1 MICKLIV
8 TKLSNFAFT
17 TPFVL
22 LYIYCTLSNLPLIAI
37 TNTTDLEQSLE
48 PVPPISESPHGVYV
62 ERVLSLA
69 DSSGLLLLP
78 CHTNA
83 LVRLTTVL

>member
-17 TPFVL
+17 TPFVS
-22 LYIYCTLSNLPLIAI
+22 LYTVHFQTYVPLIAI
-37 TNTTDLEQSLE
+37 TDTTDLEQSLE
-48 PVPPISESPHGVYV
+48 PVPPISESPHGVDI

-78 CHTNA
+78 CHTDT
-83 LVRLTTVL
+83 LVCLTTVL

>member
-22 LYIYCTLSNLPLIAI
+22 LYTVLSNLPLIAI
-37 TNTTDLEQSLE
+37 TDTTDLEQPLE
-48 PVPPISESPHGVYV
+48 PVPPISESPHSVYV

-78 CHTNA
+78 CHTDT
-83 LVRLTTVL
+83 LVCLTTVL